1 MESFDSLQKQQ
12 LQQQQQQD
20 NNGVIDSPI
29 SPTMLQDVINN
40 ESIKVD
46 VPDSQQQGDDA
57 DQYPPQLPPRKDS
70 DQQELNLQQQQRPKT
85 HNPQIDTQTS
95 TLLVLQEGGEDVV
108 VPNEDPLT
116 SGGTQQQQQQ
126 QLVEYPSSQDF
137 PQLNFEQFLETM
149 RSPESFAL
157 TRYFKS
163 FLREFTRRR
172 WTSDEKQR
180 IVRDFMLFMTDRDRG
195 KVLECQLYKSGQDK
209 SPQLVDNFSE
219 GLEKLVCIKLYD
231 YLLNDPHDILVDKC
245 LHYVILLHSK
255 WITLDHFDIS
265 FRAHVYKWHETVE
278 ESTETQSSDL
288 LSDQEQGS
296 QAQTQ
301 GKRIDLARNSV
312 EQQVNN
318 AIKLALDEL
327 RKITEYKSARDKL
340 ISIVNCCKILL
351 GFLEKI
357 NKSPS
362 RQQQQHGIRSTQSE
376 QSQPASPTSPMTA
389 SAVASADD
397 LMPLLIYT
405 IIKSH
410 HLTEGQSIG
419 HLYSHVMFIS
429 RFRIEDKLR
438 SEAGYYLTCLNAAIG
453 FIVGISYSSFT
464 WSGGNVTQTQGEYDE
479 KVAQSLVEIED
490 ERLIP
495 SQNEMDAARLIVKGE
510 NVDLQKAFQ
519 LDIRQYK
526 MPTQSSDGGGKEL
539 RQSMSNAS
547 FTTNSSAGQLSSS
560 SLNKGSKSTTFITPN
575 TNSQPVVDRVQTL
588 SRGFSGM
595 LSKIFESTSSTS
607 SQQMQSTNQPSQDS
621 SAQSSVRNSPQ
632 AQQHRRADFKPMG
645 SLRQTSPGKKA
656 SFTQNLYDAAVA
668 PFVDSPSYPGQMV
681 ATPAV
686 QKQSLLDEQSFG
698 EAGALKD
705 YVPQNTDY
713 EMQIAMALSLSL
725 QEEEQSRPQSAS
737 LNTDSVEQH
746 QSQQQNQLQQSAE
759 DSNSADQKEKRADSN
774 LIQFSDNE

>member
-1 MESFDSLQKQQ
+1 MDNFGSLQKQQQ
-12 LQQQQQQD
+12 LQQQQQD
-20 NNGVIDSPI
+20 NDGVIDSPI
-29 SPTMLQDVINN
+29 SPTQQQDVINN
-40 ESIKVD
+40 VSINVN
-46 VPDSQQQGDDA
+46 VPGSQQLDEDNV
-57 DQYPPQLPPRKDS
+57 DQFPPQLPPRKDS
-70 DQQELNLQQQQRPKT
+70 DQGELDVQQQQK
-85 HNPQIDTQTS
+85 HKAHIPQIDTQSS
-95 TLLVLQEGGEDVV
+95 TQILSQEDGV
-108 VPNEDPLT
+108 VPNEESLT

-126 QLVEYPSSQDF
+126 QQVEYSSSQDF

-195 KVLECQLYKSGQDK
+195 KVLECQLYNSDKDK
-209 SPQLVDNFSE
+209 SPELLDNFSE

-265 FRAHVYKWHETVE
+265 FRAHVYKWHETLQQSSE
-278 ESTETQSSDL
+278 LQSSDL

-296 QAQTQ
+296 QAPTQ
-301 GKRIDLARNSV
+301 SKRLDLARNSV

-362 RQQQQHGIRSTQSE
+362 RQQQHGNNSTQSG

-410 HLTEGQSIG
+410 HMTEGQSIG
-419 HLYSHVMFIS
+419 YLYSHVMFIS

-510 NVDLQKAFQ
+510 SVDLQKAFK

-526 MPTQSSDGGGKEL
+526 MPTQSSDGGGGKEL

-588 SRGFSGM
+588 SRGISGM
-595 LSKIFESTSSTS
+595 LSKIFETTPSSSS
-607 SQQMQSTNQPSQDS
+607 SQQMQSANQQSQDS
-621 SAQSSVRNSPQ
+621 SAQSSARNSPQ

-645 SLRQTSPGKKA
+645 SLRQTSSGKKA

-668 PFVDSPSYPGQMV
+668 PFVDSPSYPGQMA
-681 ATPAV
+681 ATSAV
-686 QKQSLLDEQSFG
+686 QDQSLLDEQPFG
-698 EAGALKD
+698 DTSALKD

-737 LNTDSVEQH
+737 LNTDGVEQH
-746 QSQQQNQLQQSAE
+746 QRQQQSQFQQSAE
-759 DSNSADQKEKRADSN
+759 DSHSADKREKRADSN

>member
-1 MESFDSLQKQQ
+1 MDNFGSLQKQQQ
-12 LQQQQQQD
+12 LQQQQQD
-20 NNGVIDSPI
+20 NDGVIDSPI
-29 SPTMLQDVINN
+29 SPTQQQDVINN
-40 ESIKVD
+40 VSINVN
-46 VPDSQQQGDDA
+46 VPGSQQLDEDNV
-57 DQYPPQLPPRKDS
+57 DQFPPQLPPRKDS
-70 DQQELNLQQQQRPKT
+70 DQGELDVQQQQK
-85 HNPQIDTQTS
+85 HKAHIPQIDTQSS
-95 TLLVLQEGGEDVV
+95 TQILSQEDGV
-108 VPNEDPLT
+108 VPNEESLT

-126 QLVEYPSSQDF
+126 QQVEYSSSQDF

-195 KVLECQLYKSGQDK
+195 KVLECQLYNSDKDK
-209 SPQLVDNFSE
+209 SPELLDNFSE

-265 FRAHVYKWHETVE
+265 FRAHVYKWHETLQQSSE
-278 ESTETQSSDL
+278 LQSSDL

-296 QAQTQ
+296 QAPTQ
-301 GKRIDLARNSV
+301 SKRLDLARNSV

-362 RQQQQHGIRSTQSE
+362 RQQQHGNNSTLSG

-410 HLTEGQSIG
+410 HMTEGQSIG
-419 HLYSHVMFIS
+419 YLYSHVMFIS

-510 NVDLQKAFQ
+510 NLDLQKAFK

-588 SRGFSGM
+588 SRGISGM
-595 LSKIFESTSSTS
+595 LSKIFETTPSSSS
-607 SQQMQSTNQPSQDS
+607 SQQMQSANQQSQDS
-621 SAQSSVRNSPQ
+621 SAQSSARNSPQ

-645 SLRQTSPGKKA
+645 SLRQTSSGKKA

-668 PFVDSPSYPGQMV
+668 PFVDSPSYPGQM
-681 ATPAV
+681 AAITAA
-686 QKQSLLDEQSFG
+686 QDQSLLDEQSFG
-698 EAGALKD
+698 DTSALKD

-737 LNTDSVEQH
+737 LNTDGVEQH
-746 QSQQQNQLQQSAE
+746 QRLQQSQFQQSAD
-759 DSNSADQKEKRADSN
+759 DSKSADQKEKRADSN